1 MGRFVIRRL
10 VQAVPTVLGIMILTF
25 TITRLAPSDPLDYI
39 VGGVQDFTPEQREE
53 LRHTLGLDQPMPIQF
68 ADWMW
73 HAVRLDFGKS
83 FFYQR
88 PAAQLIAE
96 RIPNSLQLSVLAL
109 LLSLALGVP
118 LGMIAAMRRGKPT
131 DHVIRLFS
139 VLGHAVPAFWL
150 GILVVLIFGVQL
162 RWLPIGSMSTLGK
175 EGDLVDRAWHLV
187 GPVVVLAL
195 AGIANYPRFLR
206 TEVLE
211 ILGQEYVRTARAK
224 GLRERTVMIVHVTKN
239 ALLPIVTLL
248 GGILAIFLS
257 GSVVIEQVFTW
268 PGLGRLFFEAANQ
281 KDYPVIQA
289 DVLAISWLLVLSFIL
304 RDIAYA
310 WVDPRIR
317 PR

>member
-1 MGRFVIRRL
+1 

-25 TITRLAPSDPLDYI
+25 TITRLAPSDPLDYL

-53 LRHTLGLDQPMPIQF
+53 LRHTLGLDQPLPIQF

-96 RIPNSLQLSVLAL
+96 RIPNSLQLSLLAL
-109 LLSLALGVP
+109 VLSLALGVP
-118 LGMIAAMRRGKPT
+118 LGMLAALRRGKVT
-131 DHVIRLFS
+131 DHAIRLFS

-224 GLRERTVMIVHVTKN
+224 GLRERAVMIVHVTKN